1 MILCTLL
8 AWQTLDMNVTILVW
22 IGVGCMMAAF
32 AGPLILGSVWSGV
45 TKAGAFAG
53 LLTGGG
59 VYIITYLGVINP
71 EWFGPGSLKDIALWL
86 QRESPNPYSCAA
98 MGEIASIA
106 VTVVVSK
113 LTAPYPKE
121 HIDALFGKSV
131 PTD

>member
-1 MILCTLL
+1 MVC
-8 AWQTLDMNVTILVW
+8 
-22 IGVGCMMAAF
+22 
-32 AGPLILGSVWSGV
+32 
-45 TKAGAFAG
+45 
-53 LLTGGG
+53 
-59 VYIITYLGVINP
+59 
-71 EWFGPGSLKDIALWL
+71 PGSLKDIALWL

-131 PTD
+131 PMISRVFFADRRVLAGLEWSRLTRSTTLLARLMHLDSMERKPIRAQAIKTLLHIQPD